1 MSRLFAT
8 PPRSQQLDIQ
18 SHLSLLQL
26 IHYIVTSNSI
36 TNTPR
41 NVKIHDRGVWY
52 YYFFRPR
59 HQCPFKARLSPG
71 GLTLNEDVANTKEL
85 LTQQRKER
93 RTELGQTSQGY
104 LKCQKELARKFPP
117 SYFKS
122 FSGEYISVTL
132 RLEVAK
138 LYRVLKQL
146 SWLREK
152 RSGNWRETQTSVTF
166 WRFKTPP
173 GWRLKEDQFSW
184 TTKGI
189 RLCRC
194 QLLLFLPHTY
204 SLHFFPNAEVTSNRN
219 ELNFWH
225 SFLARFFMPFCK
237 VWYILLEVLA
247 LKPSK

>member
-1 MSRLFAT
+1 MLKFMIGVSDT
-8 PPRSQQLDIQ
+8 IY
-18 SHLSLLQL
+18 
-26 IHYIVTSNSI
+26 YI
-36 TNTPR
+36 
-41 NVKIHDRGVWY
+41 
-52 YYFFRPR
+52 FRPR
-59 HQCPFKARLSPG
+59 HQCPFQARLSPG
-71 GLTLNEDVANTKEL
+71 GLTLNEDVANAKEL

-104 LKCQKELARKFPP
+104 FKCQKELVRKFPP

-122 FSGEYISVTL
+122 FSGEYISVTF
-132 RLEVAK
+132 RLEVPK
-138 LYRVLKQL
+138 LYHVLKQL

-194 QLLLFLPHTY
+194 QLLLFYHV
-204 SLHFFPNAEVTSNRN
+204 FTSFQMQSWPQTQMNSTSGIT
-219 ELNFWH
+219 F
-225 SFLARFFMPFCK
+225 
-237 VWYILLEVLA
+237 
-247 LKPSK
+247 